1 MNPPPSRSSFTK
13 GLGIISVLFFPSFF
27 PELERAVSGGGSS
40 DTYSRAV
47 GRHGLAA
54 GSNSSAGS

>member
-1 MNPPPSRSSFTK
+1 M
-13 GLGIISVLFFPSFF
+13 FFFSPSFF